1 MHYAVSVKQT
11 MLDAVYFGAIST
23 FLIQTCVSAALLAYG
38 AHLVVRGEL
47 HAEVLLAFMLYQSQL
62 QEYVLQLMNSYTALV
77 KSSGAGDKVFAL
89 LDRRPHRRGARTLV
103 PPAPSTATTSGDRGG
118 GGGGAIVCA
127 ARPLARGHVA
137 LRDVHFAYPTRP
149 REPVLAGLSLE
160 VWPGQ
165 CAALVGASGAGKS
178 TVFHLLENLY
188 QPAAPSAALP
198 GGGRGP
204 PAVSLDGFDVAELD
218 HAWLH
223 RAVALVGQEPVLFS
237 GSVRRNVLYAL
248 GEPDDDGDD
257 DGAAEDD
264 ARVAR
269 ALEAAHAAEFVA
281 RLPHGARTEVGE
293 RGAQLSGGQ
302 KQRVAIARAL
312 VREPAVLLLDEA
324 TSALDAASER
334 AVQAAI
340 DAMIASGRMTVLVI
354 AHRLSTVR
362 SADMIFALERGAV
375 AETGTHDQLLA
386 RGGLYAQLV
395 ERQRAAGLDDRQ
407 AAARVAHDGVAE
419 TARVK

>member
-103 PPAPSTATTSGDRGG
+103 PPALSTAATNGDRDGD
-118 GGGGAIVCA
+118 GGAIVCA

-137 LRDVHFAYPTRP
+137 LRDVRFAYPTRP
-149 REPVLAGLSLE
+149 REPVLAGLSPRCAGAVCRARRRE
-160 VWPGQ
+160 RCGQ
-165 CAALVGASGAGKS
+165 EHRLSPAREPVPARGA
-178 TVFHLLENLY
+178 F
-188 QPAAPSAALP
+188 AALP

-223 RAVALVGQEPVLFS
+223 RAVALVGQEPVLFR
-237 GSVRRNVLYAL
+237 GACRNVLCAL

-264 ARVAR
+264 ARPRVHS
-269 ALEAAHAAEFVA
+269 EAAHAAEFVA

-324 TSALDAASER
+324 TSAL
-334 AVQAAI
+334 
-340 DAMIASGRMTVLVI
+340 
-354 AHRLSTVR
+354 
-362 SADMIFALERGAV
+362 
-375 AETGTHDQLLA
+375 A
-386 RGGLYAQLV
+386 R
-395 ERQRAAGLDDRQ
+395 RAARC
-407 AAARVAHDGVAE
+407 RRRS
-419 TARVK
+419 TR